1 MPTTRLRLSPEVD
14 GQLAEALAAL
24 RAELRLPVEFGPAAQ
39 AEAGAAAADGPSDV
53 PGRPAGRID
62 ATDVPFVTIDPA
74 GSMDLDQALH
84 VAWSGHGW
92 RVRYAIADLPA
103 FVVPGGALDGET
115 QQRGTTCYGPDGNVP
130 LHPRVLSEGAASLL
144 PDQVRPA
151 ALWTLDLDEDAD
163 LTAARVEPARVR
175 SRARLSYDDAQAVLD
190 GGPDPL
196 GVVTLLRALREV
208 GRRRQTIERERG
220 GVSLNLPEQEAS
232 RDEDG
237 GWRLTFRASL
247 PVEGWNAQI
256 SLLTGMAAASIML
269 DAGAGVLRT
278 MPPADR
284 RDVARLHR
292 AARALGIPWPDTL
305 TYGELLDRLDA
316 STPAHAA
323 FLDAA
328 TSLFRGAGYR
338 AFGGD
343 DRAPAPTGDDAR
355 HAAIAAPYAHVTA
368 PLRRLVDRYGTE
380 VCLAACAG
388 RPVPEWVLAGLP
400 SLPETMADTGRRA
413 SAYTRGGV
421 DLVEAAVLEPA
432 VGSTYPGVV
441 VEGPRGRGASLPPDQ
456 QRGEVMVSDP
466 AVLAAVRPGPGGA
479 LPVGE
484 PVLARLV
491 EASVAN
497 RSVLFELAGPLDA
510 AARQA

>member
-1 MPTTRLRLSPEVD
+1 MVPTTRLRLSPQVD
-14 GQLAEALAAL
+14 GQLVDALARL
-24 RAELRLPVEFGPAAQ
+24 RAELRIPVEFGVAAQ
-39 AEAGAAAADGPSDV
+39 AEAQAVATGGPVDV
-53 PGRPAGRID
+53 PGRAAGRRD
-62 ATDVPFVTIDPA
+62 ATDLPLVTIDPA

-92 RVRYAIADLPA
+92 RVSYAIADLPA
-103 FVVPGGALDGET
+103 FVGPGGALDGET
-115 QQRGTTCYGPDGNVP
+115 QQRGTTCYGPDGSVP

-151 ALWTLDLDEDAD
+151 ALWTVDLDEDAQQ
-163 LTAARVEPARVR
+163 TAARVEPALVR
-175 SRARLSYDDAQAVLD
+175 SRAKLSYDGAQAILD
-190 GGPDPL
+190 GGPDPH
-196 GVVTLLRALREV
+196 GVLTVLRALREV
-208 GRRRQTIERERG
+208 GRRRQTIERARG

-232 RDEDG
+232 RDDDG
-237 GWRLTFRASL
+237 GWHLTFRAPL

-256 SLLTGMAAASIML
+256 SLLTGMAAAAIML
-269 DAGAGVLRT
+269 EAGVGVLRT
-278 MPPADR
+278 MPPADH
-284 RDVARLHR
+284 RDVARLRR

-343 DRAPAPTGDDAR
+343 DRSPAPTGDDAR

-380 VCLAACAG
+380 ACLAACAG
-388 RPVPEWVLAGLP
+388 RPTPEWVLAALP
-400 SLPETMADTGRRA
+400 TLPETMAETGRRA
-413 SAYTRGGV
+413 SAYSRGGV
-421 DLVEAAVLEPA
+421 DLVEAAVLSPS
-432 VGSTYPGVV
+432 VGSTFPGVV
-441 VEGPRGRGASLPPDQ
+441 VEGPRGRGAELPPDQ
-456 QRGEVMVSDP
+456 RRGEVMVSDP
-466 AVLAAVRPGPGGA
+466 AVLAAIRPGPDGA

-484 PVLARLV
+484 PVTARLV
-491 EASVAN
+491 EASVAE
-497 RSVLFELAGPLDA
+497 RSVLFELTG
-510 AARQA
+510 RR